1 MKTAKW
7 RLGVA
12 LAATI
17 VLVGADAPAQQPAG
31 IHRIGILIPTS
42 ASFLSA
48 RVDTF
53 RQRLRQLGYVEGK
66 NIFIEYRHAEGKA
79 ERLPELA
86 AELVR
91 LKVDIV
97 TPICFAAL

>member
-17 VLVGADAPAQQPAG
+17 VLAGADAPAQQPAG

-42 ASFLSA
+42 ASFLSPGSRHFA
-48 RVDTF
+48 NGCASLAMSKGKTF
-53 RQRLRQLGYVEGK
+53 
-66 NIFIEYRHAEGKA
+66 H
-79 ERLPELA
+79 
-86 AELVR
+86 
-91 LKVDIV
+91 
-97 TPICFAAL
+97 